1 MLVQMPWLHLIRRIC
16 RTRWRTSLRTTS
28 LWPPSP
34 NSCTLSLVTDTF
46 WCLIY
51 GSIYLC
57 VCFYNHCF
65 AHWTLIITWWYIL
78 DRCFCCAPPM
88 FLPEVACTV
97 ELWVGSPLISFRDG
111 LANDVTTSHSFLSW
125 QNVYL
130 YSFWTSFFSC
140 FFPKDSTS
148 LDICVFSLL
157 FRSSSTLLLMGVRSS
172 TRIATLFGHVQ
183 WSIDPFKETTFL
195 SSRSI
200 SLARGARAR
209 TAFYCNVLL

>member
-1 MLVQMPWLHLIRRIC
+1 MLVQMLWLHLIRRIC
-16 RTRWRTSLRTTS
+16 KTRWLTSSRTTS

-34 NSCTLSLVTDTF
+34 NSCRLSLVRNTF

-51 GSIYLC
+51 GSVYMF
-57 VCFYNHCF
+57 VCF

-78 DRCFCCAPPM
+78 DRYFCFALPM
-88 FLPEVACTV
+88 FLPAGACTF
-97 ELWVGSPLISFRDG
+97 ECWVGSPLISFRDG

-130 YSFWTSFFSC
+130 YSYSFWTSFFLC
-140 FFPKDSTS
+140 FFHKDSTS
-148 LDICVFSLL
+148 LDLSVFFLL
-157 FRSSSTLLLMGVRSS
+157 FRSSSTLLLVGVRSP

-183 WSIDPFKETTFL
+183 WSIDLFKETTFL

-200 SLARGARAR
+200 SLARGARS
-209 TAFYCNVLL
+209 TDSILL